1 MQISRK
7 KSNIFEQ
14 LQGGEEMKKIV
25 IALLSL
31 VLVLSSIGC
40 SNSGKADDPVSNGIE
55 SSADDEQ
62 VKKTE
67 KDKSPGEK
75 VNQPL
80 QSIAG
85 SHLPLYPDAELIH
98 SDDRKLVYATDDRAK
113 DVLKFYEEN
122 AEITTLMT
130 SVGYYLLGTD
140 LYDVTMQDFKDT
152 TERRAI
158 IDQYFE
164 DAGGKAVREFMILEG
179 ELAKLETESLLG
191 EKLDITLIVFQF
203 IDYYM

>member
-1 MQISRK
+1 
-7 KSNIFEQ
+7 
-14 LQGGEEMKKIV
+14 MKKIV

-40 SNSGKADDPVSNGIE
+40 SNSGKVDDPASNSIE

-62 VKKTE
+62 VNKTAQ
-67 KDKSPGEK
+67 DDGPGEK
-75 VNQPL
+75 ADQPL
-80 QSIAG
+80 QIVPNTN
-85 SHLPLYPDAELIH
+85 LPLYPNAELVY
-98 SDDRKLVYATDDRAK
+98 SDDRKLIYASDDRAK
-113 DVLKFYEEN
+113 DVHEFYEEN
-122 AEITTLMT
+122 TEITTLMT
-130 SVGYYLLGTD
+130 FMGYYLLGTE

-179 ELAKLETESLLG
+179 EMAKEDIVSIFGKELE
-191 EKLDITLIVFQF
+191 KTLIVFEF